1 MRLILWSFRY
11 PFFFSGRSAW
21 KSIFITFFGSVR
33 NKHNILSFWVNM
45 QWFYPVLNVYK
56 MACEFLSSQKLLQL
70 LHQQTPYQLV
80 LMLIYNAILKLAE
93 LVPHLFLFSSRNS
106 VALDIYLGKR
116 RTIEPLLMMLFI
128 ANFKKGSPGTKRQ
141 SSRSFRKC
149 TCLFSACVISFTQ
162 KVQQIRDTYFFLSR
176 QWTGIKY

>member
-1 MRLILWSFRY
+1 
-11 PFFFSGRSAW
+11 
-21 KSIFITFFGSVR
+21 
-33 NKHNILSFWVNM
+33 
-45 QWFYPVLNVYK
+45 

-70 LHQQTPYQLV
+70 LHQQTAYQLV
-80 LMLIYNAILKLAE
+80 LMLIYNAILKPAE

-176 QWTGIKY
+176 Q